1 MFEVSYTWLC
11 MQVIH
16 SVASLASDCKGNDG
30 VFTWWLSVAA
40 PGRAKGGGGLR
51 GKGGPL
57 EEQVLEGAGIL
68 RAKLSIQSIVPCHS
82 TVMQIT
88 K

>member
-1 MFEVSYTWLC
+1 VTA
-11 MQVIH
+11 
-16 SVASLASDCKGNDG
+16 SVTAH
-30 VFTWWLSVAA
+30 
-40 PGRAKGGGGLR
+40 GRELGGGGLR
-51 GKGGPL
+51 GKGGQL

-68 RAKLSIQSIVPCHS
+68 PAKLSIQSIVPCHS